1 MIYIVLN
8 LIPISAAT
16 FAALIIGL
24 AYRKASTPKRGSRK
38 PSFWFGLVATAALFW
53 LASIL
58 AGALI
63 LAPPKADPWIMATGS
78 AIIIWVGFVMP
89 VIVVTQAY
97 RGATLRAI
105 VGDCSFWLVA
115 MVVQAV
121 VMKAIGLIAPP
132 V

>member
-1 MIYIVLN
+1 MIYIILN
-8 LIPISAAT
+8 LLPISAAT
-16 FAALIIGL
+16 LAALVVGF
-24 AYRKASTPKRGSRK
+24 AYHKASTPRRRARK
-38 PSFWFGLVATAALFW
+38 SMFGFGLVATAALFW

-78 AIIIWVGFVMP
+78 AIVIWVGFVMP

-97 RGATLRAI
+97 RAVPPRAI

-121 VMKAIGLIAPP
+121 VMKTINLVAPP
-132 V
+132 L